1 MAYYVIRQERTPSLI
16 LNPRNLTYCKDT
28 APSSFYL
35 AGAEYY
41 RLNTLHKK
49 QERKQTSKCWSFGEA
64 VVRASDKKRFYYC
77 YQCEDDKRTQ
87 QLPSI
92 DGTTGARGHMKSC
105 HNRDPDTGELLATK
119 AVSKNAVYSVVQA
132 SKMDTF
138 KALLIRWI
146 VCCQLAF
153 YMLENTAFRDLVAYL
168 NAALGALLPKAR
180 ATLRKWIIA
189 EYDDRKIILKTE
201 LQESVSKIHI
211 SFDVWTAGNWI
222 GIISIWGYWVNSAGQ
237 RQRRLLAFRRI
248 YRSHSGDNQAAIIL
262 EVLQEYNITSNT
274 GYFVCDNASSNDAA
288 VTSILQH
295 LEPGISTAEVTAR
308 RLRCIGHIINLSA
321 RSLLDPSGSELVI
334 AAGELE
340 IDDLTLNRN
349 ACSWQSTGSLGKLH
363 RLIKYIL
370 ASPQRREEFGE
381 IDGGCKAKEFDH
393 LGLLMDNATRWNSVY
408 RMLNR
413 ALDVKE
419 RLVKFVREH
428 RPDST
433 RY

>member
-1 MAYYVIRQERTPSLI
+1 
-16 LNPRNLTYCKDT
+16 
-28 APSSFYL
+28 
-35 AGAEYY
+35 
-41 RLNTLHKK
+41 
-49 QERKQTSKCWSFGEA
+49 
-64 VVRASDKKRFYYC
+64 
-77 YQCEDDKRTQ
+77 
-87 QLPSI
+87 
-92 DGTTGARGHMKSC
+92 
-105 HNRDPDTGELLATK
+105 
-119 AVSKNAVYSVVQA
+119 
-132 SKMDTF
+132 MDTF

-334 AAGELE
+334 AARELE

-349 ACSWQSTGSLGKLH
+349 AYSWQSTGSLGKLH

-393 LGLLMDNATRWNSVY
+393 LRLLMDNATR
-408 RMLNR
+408 
-413 ALDVKE
+413 
-419 RLVKFVREH
+419 
-428 RPDST
+428 
-433 RY
+433 